1 MGLDESLGHFS
12 LGEYYYAKFPE
23 VIAMSRR
30 LFIEDKLEEFYSR
43 CRASSEIKYW
53 IKRDWNKY
61 FVSVRKRNRKMLDEK
76 YTKKKNKKTKS
87 QFTGLR
93 KRAIHP
99 TDTLPSSP
107 NFPDPSTSPQK
118 WPPLV
123 EKKKRSTHFSL
134 NFLPLEKRFKR
145 YVYIY
150 MYIYVKKRK
159 ERRAARNFPLVPR

>member
-1 MGLDESLGHFS
+1 
-12 LGEYYYAKFPE
+12 
-23 VIAMSRR
+23 
-30 LFIEDKLEEFYSR
+30 
-43 CRASSEIKYW
+43 
-53 IKRDWNKY
+53 
-61 FVSVRKRNRKMLDEK
+61 MLDEK

-150 MYIYVKKRK
+150 VYICKKKKRK
-159 ERRAARNFPLVPR
+159 KSSEKLSTRSPVIFIMTRKKLSLFVQDTPDVRNFSVS